1 MPITYEP
8 IATTTLAN
16 TTTSVVSFTSIAGT
30 YTDLRLII
38 SAGEATAGNGAF
50 ITFNNDGG
58 TGSLYSFTRLV
69 GDGSTAS
76 SARGT
81 NRNTNTWVLG
91 NGIAVPTTP
100 TDVATVDIMNYSNS
114 TTYKTA
120 LARENNAASGTVANV
135 ILWRNTAAISR
146 VDITYSAANFA
157 NASTFTLYGI
167 KAA

>member
-1 MPITYEP
+1 MPKTYEP
-8 IATTTLAN
+8 IATTTISG
-16 TTTSVVSFTSIAGT
+16 TSTNQVTFSSIAAT
-30 YTDLRLII
+30 YTDLRIVI
-38 SAGEATAGNGAF
+38 AAGETGGGNGAF

-100 TDVATVDIMNYSNS
+100 TDVATIDIMNYSN
-114 TTYKTA
+114 TTTFKTS

-135 ILWRNTAAISR
+135 ILWRNTAAITR

-167 KAA
+167 ASA